1 MDSLSQINTVQDL
14 LAIQNKKVGIII
26 PPDEEGEDDTSEKLI
41 IQGGNKTH
49 PFVQDVMD
57 RIYDED
63 PVVGQELA
71 AVLIVGLK
79 DLHEVVAQNKVDEGK
94 AEEAAIWASDHIK
107 LSIIL
112 DLLSQIALWKPL
124 CYASLHKEH
133 NMLH

>member
-49 PFVQDVMD
+49 PFVQDVLNKVFN
-57 RIYDED
+57 ED

-71 AVLIVGLK
+71 AALIVGLR
-79 DLHEVVAQNKVDEGK
+79 DLHETVAQNKVDEGK

-112 DLLSQIALWKPL
+112 DLLSQIAL
-124 CYASLHKEH
+124 
-133 NMLH
+133 